1 MGGHE
6 LIGLVLCGGASSRFG
21 RDKALAECEGV
32 AMVDQ
37 AIVQLK
43 PLCARVVL
51 IAGRTPHR
59 FWSRLTEGVDVSSD
73 PGQGP
78 AEALRY
84 WLCDNPKPSLV
95 VAVDMPRLTTGD
107 LGAFIA
113 AAGEDC
119 AVLGDAK
126 ATLPCRID
134 KRFLRSDQ
142 ASLKASLKQINSRR
156 ITPQEVGIDP
166 ARLLNIN
173 LAEQLPE

>member
-1 MGGHE
+1 MGNNG

-21 RDKALAECEGV
+21 RDKALVECDGV

-37 AIVQLK
+37 AIAQLK

-51 IAGRTPHR
+51 IAGRSPHR
-59 FWSRLTEGVDVSSD
+59 FWSRLAQGVEVSSD

-95 VAVDMPRLTTGD
+95 VAVDMPRLTTTD
-107 LGAFIA
+107 LQAFIA

-119 AVLGDAK
+119 AILGDTK

-142 ASLKASLKQINSRR
+142 ASLKASLKQVGSRR
-156 ITPQEVGIDP
+156 ITPKDVGIDA